1 MFWLIEYLNHI
12 APLLTIFFLWRIA
25 AHLKGIRKSLS
36 GKLLYDTVKEI
47 MNFEKTMQQRKK
59 EEEVDKDE
67 VENRRR

>member
-1 MFWLIEYLNHI
+1 MLLWADFFSLFEKILI
-12 APLLTIFFLWRIA
+12 IFFLWRIA

>member
-47 MNFEKTMQQRKK
+47 MNFEKIIQQRKK
-59 EEEVDKDE
+59 EWEVDKNETKGD
-67 VENRRR
+67 RG